1 MTRAFWVWL
10 HRWAGLAMALFL
22 IIVGLTGSVLAFRD
36 ELDVWLNPELLTVTP
51 RDAPL
56 LDGFVLREKAAALY
70 PETQFD
76 DVPLDIK
83 PSRSVPFVTGPPL
96 IADDYMAKAVVFYL
110 DPYTGEKLGERNSWS
125 GPSLAH
131 KDIISFLYR
140 LHFALAL
147 PWSTGELGATIL
159 GITAFVWTIDCF
171 VGFYLTFPLRW
182 RVNGDA
188 PPGAKSWWSRWKP
201 AWLIKLNAG
210 AYRIN
215 FDIHRAFGLWTW
227 LMLFIFAWSSV
238 GFNLSQVYKP
248 VMQTLFGLSQPMAAG
263 LPARAEPLDHPR
275 LGWREAYATGHA
287 LLGEQARQHGF
298 VIEKEKYLNFDRDQ
312 GVYVISAQSSLDG
325 EKSFR
330 TSVTFDADTGA
341 MLQAAWPGSTSEPA
355 GDVLTRWLYWLH
367 LAAVFGLP
375 MQIFVCIM
383 GFVITALS
391 VTGVYIW
398 WKKRRARR
406 FSNERRGAAAGA
418 GIHQPPGLGGGGL
431 VAGRDS

>member
-1 MTRAFWVWL
+1 MTRAFFVWL

-22 IIVGLTGSVLAFRD
+22 IIVGLTGSLLAFRE
-36 ELDVWLNPELLTVTP
+36 ELDVWLNPELLTVAK

-70 PETQFD
+70 PEAQLD
-76 DVPLDIK
+76 DVPLDVE
-83 PSRSVPFVTGPPL
+83 PGRSVRFVTGPP
-96 IADDYMAKAVVFYL
+96 IAADDFMAKAIEFYL
-110 DPYTGEKLGERNSWS
+110 DPYTGEKLGERSLWS
-125 GPSLAH
+125 GPSLER
-131 KDIISFLYR
+131 KNIISFLYR
-140 LHFALAL
+140 VHFSLAL
-147 PWSTGELGATIL
+147 PWSTGELGATLL
-159 GITAFVWTIDCF
+159 GITALVWTIDCF
-171 VGFYLTFPLRW
+171 VAFYLTFPLRW

-188 PPGAKSWWSRWKP
+188 SAGAKSWWGRWKH
-201 AWLIKLNAG
+201 AWLIKFNAG

-227 LMLFIFAWSSV
+227 VMLFVFAWSSV
-238 GFNLSQVYKP
+238 GFNLNQVYKP
-248 VMQTLFGLSQPMAAG
+248 VMQTLFGVPEPMAG

-298 VIEKEKYLNFDRDQ
+298 VIEKEKYLSFDRSQ
-312 GVYVISAQSSLDG
+312 SVYVINAQSSLDG
-325 EKSFR
+325 EKSSR

-341 MLQAAWPGSTSEPA
+341 MLQAAWPGSASETA
-355 GDVLTRWLYWLH
+355 SDVLTRWLYWLH

-383 GFVITALS
+383 GLVITMLS

-398 WKKRRARR
+398 WKKRRARK
-406 FSNERRGAAAGA
+406 FSKAHRGVAAGML
-418 GIHQPPGLGGGGL
+418 QTET
-431 VAGRDS
+431 VE